1 MNYVKYLREYIGHK
15 PVILNGTSVIVLDKE
30 NRVLLQKRTYP
41 QKNWGLPGG
50 IMDMGE
56 TIEETGIR
64 EVFEETGLKVSNLKL
79 VNVYSGEDFYMKLPN
94 EDEFYLVNAVYVT
107 RDYEGELQVDNEEGT
122 ELKFFPLDDLPKY
135 MVKSHRRFI
144 EELVEEKK
152 I

>member
-64 EVFEETGLKVSNLKL
+64 EVFEETGLRVSNLKL

-94 EDEFYLVNAVYVT
+94 EDEFYLVNAVYAT

-122 ELKFFPLDDLPKY
+122 ELKFFPIDALPEY

-144 EELVEEKK
+144 EELS
-152 I
+152 

>member
-64 EVFEETGLKVSNLKL
+64 EVFEETGLRVSNLKL

-94 EDEFYLVNAVYVT
+94 EDEFY
-107 RDYEGELQVDNEEGT
+107 YEGELQVDNEEGT
-122 ELKFFPLDDLPKY
+122 ELKFFPIDALPEY

-144 EELVEEKK
+144 EELS
-152 I
+152 

>member
-64 EVFEETGLKVSNLKL
+64 EVFEETGLRVSNLKL
-79 VNVYSGEDFYMKLPN
+79 VNVYSGEDF
-94 EDEFYLVNAVYVT
+94 
-107 RDYEGELQVDNEEGT
+107 
-122 ELKFFPLDDLPKY
+122 
-135 MVKSHRRFI
+135 
-144 EELVEEKK
+144 
-152 I
+152 